1 MIDDDN
7 KNLYDNLI
15 LRANNLPKRLY
26 WSNIEATSVVNTTL
40 GLSIVLEEQIPI
52 FQINGILM
60 TSVVLN
66 ITDCVYVIKQ
76 T

>member
-1 MIDDDN
+1 
-7 KNLYDNLI
+7 LY
-15 LRANNLPKRLY
+15 R
-26 WSNIEATSVVNTTL
+26 SNIEATSVVKTAL

-66 ITDCVYVIKQ
+66 IDMTHNFWIRI
-76 T
+76 